1 MGYSQK
7 GKQGFQSSHCLS
19 KHPLYG
25 TWKRIKARCY
35 NTKCKDYKDYGG
47 RGITICTEWRDD
59 FVEFLYWSLKHGW
72 WEGAS
77 IERVDN
83 DKGYSPENCKW
94 IPVSEQSKNRRTI
107 HLITYKGETKS
118 VAEWSRIKNI
128 PSSTLRM
135 RLNSK
140 NFTLEQAL
148 ETPVNKNLARR

>member
-94 IPVSEQSKNRRTI
+94 IPRAAQAWNKSNSHFVTAF
-107 HLITYKGETKS
+107 GETKTIG
-118 VAEWSRIKNI
+118 EWAASSGLKYDTIERRINAYGWSPEDAVSIKPHRKSR
-128 PSSTLRM
+128 
-135 RLNSK
+135 
-140 NFTLEQAL
+140 
-148 ETPVNKNLARR
+148 